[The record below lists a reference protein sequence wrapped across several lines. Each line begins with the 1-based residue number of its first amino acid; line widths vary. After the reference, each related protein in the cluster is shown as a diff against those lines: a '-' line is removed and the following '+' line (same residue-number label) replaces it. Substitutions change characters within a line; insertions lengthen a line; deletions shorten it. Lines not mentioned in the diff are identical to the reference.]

1 MVDLNSWSTLLRG
14 AMEGQGVGLTQ
25 DPAKKSDVP
34 KGNLGGHQV
43 TLVPLDNVDNLQ
55 NAEAREKLF
64 QALKK
69 DVGQSK
75 TELEFIEKTRQ
86 DLGLDT
92 SGKANGD
99 VKLKALKARDIVN
112 VGRAQNKN
120 ATAMVNKALDAV
132 VDRVP
137 PNALQAIKRTI
148 LQQANHPDVVAFLD
162 KYGSGGR
169 DLELLQRVCDLALQT
184 ANPDRMTRA
193 YLTGFRG
200 DVRATAAPVKSLD
213 EMNVEDQAAA
223 DLETQQKSDGK
234 KPKST
239 EAPGGIPQ
247 SKTKTG
253 PISRGKVFDL
263 GGGDKAREKSKTG
276 PISRD
281 KVLGGEQPKPKTGPG
296 NSNKVLDGIPQ
307 SKTKTG
313 PISRD
318 KVLVDNPPK
327 KPDVIDM
334 KKLCD
339 RWTTIGGNYNTTKA
353 SFEKQLVDA
362 DKTKNQLGELG
373 QPFTFGKSGEFKLTL
388 RGNSGEGNNCFFFS
402 ALCGMKK
409 SGGNGGKDVSVT
421 LQEAMQFRQQ
431 LNEHVENRLAQ
442 LDKLK
447 GVRYE
452 TSEHNDVN
460 NDHLF
465 VETPWGEEKERSVQ
479 SAVVQHLDGEFLNTD
494 IAKFKGADLGTAAF
508 LADML
513 GKPVVVYAEVA
524 GVQNVTMYDTNLET
538 GVQLKGEPLR
548 LYYSKGNLEGS
559 STGHFQ
565 FVDKVEDVPMKERKQ
580 EVKIGYETVKALGL
594 GDASPELQ
602 AHAASRIASMIE
614 SRVRDSN
621 GTTDQVDAVKQ
632 EIDKRLAAKCGAQFQ
647 KFFQGVKNE
656 HSFTVLWDEMNKKGS
671 QFLNVRDAVLDE
683 LGYEQKYSAF
693 ISRA

>member
-1 MVDLNSWSTLLRG
+1 MVNLNSWSAALKG
-14 AMEGQGVGLTQ
+14 AAENQGVGFKEPVQ
-25 DPAKKSDVP
+25 KGDVQ
-34 KGNLGGHQV
+34 KGDLGGRQV
-43 TLVPLDNVDNLQ
+43 ALVPLDKAETRQ
-55 NAEAREKLF
+55 NAEVREKLF
-64 QALKK
+64 QSLQQG
-69 DVGQSK
+69 VGQSK
-75 TELEFIEKTRQ
+75 TEKEFLEKTRQ
-86 DLGLDT
+86 DLGLDPA
-92 SGKANGD
+92 GKAKGD
-99 VKLKALKARDIVN
+99 MPLKALTARDIVN
-112 VGRAQNKN
+112 VGRAQDKN

-184 ANPDRMTRA
+184 ANPDRMTKA

-200 DVRATAAPVKSLD
+200 GVRATAAPVKSLD

-223 DLETQQKSDGK
+223 DLETQQKSDA
-234 KPKST
+234 KPALSK
-239 EAPGGIPQ
+239 EFGGVSLP
-247 SKTKTG
+247 KTRTG
-253 PISRGKVFDL
+253 QISRSQVL
-263 GGGDKAREKSKTG
+263 GLGADKQQPKSKTG

-281 KVLGGEQPKPKTGPG
+281 KVLGGD
-296 NSNKVLDGIPQ
+296 S
-307 SKTKTG
+307 
-313 PISRD
+313 
-318 KVLVDNPPK
+318 PK
-327 KPDVIDM
+327 KPDFIDM
-334 KKLCD
+334 KKLRK
-339 RWTTIGGNYNTTKA
+339 RWDTIGGNYNTLKT
-353 SFEKQLVDA
+353 SFAQQLANA
-362 DKTKNQLGELG
+362 DKTNNQLGELG

-388 RGNSGEGNNCFFFS
+388 RDNSGRGNNCFFFS
-402 ALCGMKK
+402 ALCGKQRLDK
-409 SGGNGGKDVSVT
+409 QDEKVT

-452 TSEHNDVN
+452 TFQDNDVN

-465 VETPWGEEKERSVQ
+465 VKTPWGEEQERSVQ

-524 GVQNVTMYDTNLET
+524 GVQNVTVYDTNLET
-538 GVQLKGEPLR
+538 GARLEGEPLR
-548 LYYSKGNLEGS
+548 LYYSKGDLEGS

-594 GDASPELQ
+594 GNASPELQ
-602 AHAASRIASMIE
+602 KYAADKVASMIE
-614 SRVRDSN
+614 SRVKDRN
-621 GTTDQVDAVKQ
+621 ATPDQVDAVKQ

-647 KFFQGVKNE
+647 KFFKDVKDKS
-656 HSFTVLWDEMNKKGS
+656 SFTALWDDMNKKGS

-693 ISRA
+693 ISQA

>member
-1 MVDLNSWSTLLRG
+1 
-14 AMEGQGVGLTQ
+14 
-25 DPAKKSDVP
+25 
-34 KGNLGGHQV
+34 
-43 TLVPLDNVDNLQ
+43 
-55 NAEAREKLF
+55 
-64 QALKK
+64 
-69 DVGQSK
+69 
-75 TELEFIEKTRQ
+75 
-86 DLGLDT
+86 
-92 SGKANGD
+92 
-99 VKLKALKARDIVN
+99 
-112 VGRAQNKN
+112 
-120 ATAMVNKALDAV
+120 
-132 VDRVP
+132 
-137 PNALQAIKRTI
+137 
-148 LQQANHPDVVAFLD
+148 
-162 KYGSGGR
+162 
-169 DLELLQRVCDLALQT
+169 
-184 ANPDRMTRA
+184 
-193 YLTGFRG
+193 
-200 DVRATAAPVKSLD
+200 
-213 EMNVEDQAAA
+213 
-223 DLETQQKSDGK
+223 
-234 KPKST
+234 
-239 EAPGGIPQ
+239 
-247 SKTKTG
+247 
-253 PISRGKVFDL
+253 
-263 GGGDKAREKSKTG
+263 
-276 PISRD
+276 
-281 KVLGGEQPKPKTGPG
+281 
-296 NSNKVLDGIPQ
+296 
-307 SKTKTG
+307 

-334 KKLCD
+334 EKLRD
-339 RWTTIGGNYNTTKA
+339 RWNTIGGNYNTTKA

-362 DKTKNQLGELG
+362 DKTNNQLWGLG

-409 SGGNGGKDVSVT
+409 SGGKSGKDVSVT
-421 LQEAMQFRQQ
+421 LQEAMQFRKQ

-452 TSEHNDVN
+452 TSERNDVN

-524 GVQNVTMYDTNLET
+524 GVQNVTVYDTNLET
-538 GVQLKGEPLR
+538 GAQLKGEPLR

-594 GDASPELQ
+594 GNASPELQ
-602 AHAASRIASMIE
+602 AHAASKIASMIE
-614 SRVRDSN
+614 SRVKDSS
-621 GTTDQVDAVKQ
+621 GTPEQVDAVKQ

-647 KFFQGVKNE
+647 EFFQDVKDE
-656 HSFTVLWDEMNKKGS
+656 KSFTMLWDNMNQKGS

-693 ISRA
+693 ISQA